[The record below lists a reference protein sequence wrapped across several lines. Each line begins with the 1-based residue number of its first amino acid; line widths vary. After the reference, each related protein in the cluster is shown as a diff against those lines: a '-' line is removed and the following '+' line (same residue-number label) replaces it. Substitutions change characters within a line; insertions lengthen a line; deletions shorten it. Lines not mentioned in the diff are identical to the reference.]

1 MLSPRLNTNNIEWL
15 ALSVKRKHI
24 EDCITLLIT
33 INKFI
38 LQQLDIKLKELV
50 WQDAM
55 KSPNKLE

>member
-1 MLSPRLNTNNIEWL
+1 MLSPRLNINNIEWL
-15 ALSVKRKHI
+15 ALFVKRKHI